1 MSAAK
6 KHRRES
12 SVSKHPNYALKVEIE
27 GPGVHKK
34 SIAIPDLIK
43 ICEAIQSAV
52 HRQAEAMQR
61 PSAQTLRRGPI
72 TAIAQ
77 QECTLELTSITAG
90 STALSFKYA
99 KPQQSLP
106 MPGATNFGA
115 DVLVRVAETVK
126 GFEKKKHPN
135 EDVDPGVLDSLRA
148 LGEVLDRK
156 AISRIKFEVPHHNGK
171 RTTVK
176 AVINTSVRGRIE
188 ARIRTPTETPMTIE
202 GKLEMADFKEA
213 AKACRIHPP
222 VGLSVQCSFEPEL
235 EEHVYAA
242 LRRPARL
249 TGRAKINPNTGRP
262 QDFRIEK
269 IEILDELLLGAKDFF
284 ARRSLEQLA
293 EAQGVRPLANPA
305 ELTGGWPE
313 DENVDEFVSAVQES

>member
-6 KHRRES
+6 KHSREL

-34 SIAIPDLIK
+34 SIAIPDLIR
-43 ICEAIQSAV
+43 ICDAIQSAV

-72 TAIAQ
+72 TASAQ

-99 KPQQSLP
+99 KPQQPLP
-106 MPGATNFGA
+106 LPGATTFGA
-115 DVLVRVAETVK
+115 DVLVRVAEAIK
-126 GFEKKKHPN
+126 GFEKKKYPN
-135 EDVDPGVLDSLRA
+135 EDLDPGVLDSLRA

-156 AISRIKFEVPHHNGK
+156 AIARIKLDVPYQNGK
-171 RTTVK
+171 RASVK
-176 AVINTSVRGRIE
+176 AVINTAVRERIE
-188 ARIRTPTETPMTIE
+188 ARVITPTETPLTVE

-222 VGLSVQCSFEPEL
+222 IGLPVQCSFEPEL

-262 QDFRIEK
+262 QDLRIER
-269 IEILDELLLGAKDFF
+269 IEILDELLLGAKDFLVT
-284 ARRSLEQLA
+284 RSLEQLA
-293 EAQGVRPLANPA
+293 EAQGVRPLANPT

-313 DENVDEFVSAVQES
+313 DESVDDFVAAVQES

>member
-6 KHRRES
+6 KHSRES

-34 SIAIPDLIK
+34 SIAIPDLIH

-52 HRQAEAMQR
+52 HRQAEVMER
-61 PSAQTLRRGPI
+61 PTAQTLRRGPI
-72 TAIAQ
+72 TTSAQ

-106 MPGATNFGA
+106 MPGSTNFGA
-115 DVLVRVAETVK
+115 DVLVRVAEAVK
-126 GFEKKKHPN
+126 GFEKKKRPN
-135 EDVDPGVLDSLRA
+135 EDIDPGVLDSLRA
-148 LGEVLDRK
+148 LGQVLDRK
-156 AISRIKFEVPHHNGK
+156 AIARIKLDVPYHNGK
-171 RTTVK
+171 RTSVK
-176 AVINTSVRGRIE
+176 AVINTAVRARIE
-188 ARIRTPTETPMTIE
+188 ARVRTPKEVPLTIE

-222 VGLSVQCSFEPEL
+222 IGLSVQCSFEPEL

-293 EAQGVRPLANPA
+293 EAQGVSPLANPA

-313 DENVDEFVSAVQES
+313 DENVDEFVTAVQES